1 MKTYARLLLVLIVS
15 VVALGV
21 AAEQEV
27 ATPYNLLISD
37 GDTSFFQGCTEVR
50 IYTIDPVLGGRLNVI
65 PLVKLAHPENPLRLL
80 LEPGRYE
87 LAIWMFYLPS
97 EVHYLYFDVTD
108 GGVNLVDLMTVEF
121 PEGLLTY

>member
-1 MKTYARLLLVLIVS
+1 VKTQVKLLLVLVLS
-15 VVALGV
+15 MAAFGV

-27 ATPYNLLISD
+27 ANPYNLLISD
-37 GDTSFFQGCTEVR
+37 GDTRFFQGCTEVR
-50 IYTIDPVLGGRLNVI
+50 IYTIDPVLGGRLNVV
-65 PLVKLAHPENPLRLL
+65 PAVTLTQPENPIRLL

-87 LAIWMFYLPS
+87 LAIWMFYLPF
-97 EVHYLYFDVTD
+97 EVPYLYFDVTD

>member
-1 MKTYARLLLVLIVS
+1 MKTIARLLLVLVLS

-21 AAEQEV
+21 AAQQEV
-27 ATPYNLLISD
+27 VSPYNLLISD
-37 GDTSFFQGCTEVR
+37 GDTSFFRGCTEVR
-50 IYTIDPVLGGRLNVI
+50 IYGIDPVLGERLSATPVVT
-65 PLVKLAHPENPLRLL
+65 LTRPENPIRLL

-121 PEGLLTY
+121 PEELLTY

>member
-1 MKTYARLLLVLIVS
+1 VKTYARLLLVLIVS

-21 AAEQEV
+21 AAEQDI
-27 ATPYNLLISD
+27 ANPYNLLISD
-37 GDTSFFQGCTEVR
+37 GDTRFFRGCTEVR
-50 IYTIDPVLGGRLNVI
+50 IYTIDPVLGGRLNAI
-65 PLVKLAHPENPLRLL
+65 PVVALAQPENPIRLL

-97 EVHYLYFDVTD
+97 EVPYLFFNVTD

-121 PEGLLTY
+121 PEELLTY